1 VTSPRPLAILDFV
14 HRSGDQSA
22 AHALADTVAVARLAE
37 ELGYARYWVPE
48 HHNGPG
54 LGFTSNEVLIA
65 HLAAATSSIRVGAA
79 GIMLPNHAPL
89 KVAEVF
95 RTLEALHPGRIDLG
109 LGRAPGTD
117 GLTAYALRGRDPGT
131 AGDEFPDLAAHLL
144 AFLGDGFPP
153 EHPYSKVLAAPVVDT
168 TPDVFMLG
176 SSAYGPQFSAVNGM
190 ATVFAHHMSPE
201 LAVDVLRAYRRDFRP
216 GHIEAPRAGVSV
228 LAYATDDPDDAD
240 LARASWSMLVN
251 RIRRGERGPGPS
263 LEEVAAHAHSG
274 RFAEVRRSLDGRLF
288 AGPPDRVAEQVADLA
303 ERAGADEVAVVS
315 PISDRAR
322 RTRALSAFIAAWR
335 RT

>member
-1 VTSPRPLAILDFV
+1 VSSPRPLAILDFV
-14 HRSGDQSA
+14 HRSAGQSA
-22 AHALADTVAVARLAE
+22 ADALADTVAVARVAE
-37 ELGYARYWVPE
+37 EIGYARYWVPE
-48 HHNGPG
+48 HHNSPG

-79 GIMLPNHAPL
+79 GVMLPNHAPL

-117 GLTAYALRGRDPGT
+117 GLTAYALRGRDPGA
-131 AGDEFPDLAAHLL
+131 AGDEFPELAAHLL

-153 EHPYSKVLAAPVVDT
+153 DHPYSRVLAAPEVET
-168 TPDVFMLG
+168 TPEVFMLG
-176 SSAYGPQFSAVNGM
+176 SSAYGPQFSAANGL

-201 LAVDVLRAYRRDFRP
+201 LAVDVLRKYRRDFRP
-216 GHIEAPRAGVSV
+216 GHVEAPHAGISV

-240 LARASWSMLVN
+240 LARASWSMFVD
-251 RIRRGERGPGPS
+251 RIRRGRRGPGPG
-263 LEEVAAHAHSG
+263 LQEVAAHARSAA
-274 RFAEVRRSLDGRLF
+274 FAELRASLDGRVF

-303 ERAGADEVAVVS
+303 ERACADEVAVVS
-315 PISDRAR
+315 PISERTR
-322 RTRALSAFIAAWR
+322 RTRALSALIAAWQR
-335 RT
+335 I